1 MTINET
7 KMTVKALQLSAYEMG
22 TLKEARKTL
31 NMIFN
36 RLTSSDNMTRLYNII
51 SGLDTMIEEM
61 DANDNSILEFK
72 EDK

>member
-51 SGLDTMIEEM
+51 SGIDTMIEEM